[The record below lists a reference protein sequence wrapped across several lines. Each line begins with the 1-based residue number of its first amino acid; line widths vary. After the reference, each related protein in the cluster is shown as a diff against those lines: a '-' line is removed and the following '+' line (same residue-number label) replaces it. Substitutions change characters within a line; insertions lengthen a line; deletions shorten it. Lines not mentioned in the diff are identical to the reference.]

1 MVFFSGLK
9 IEYLLLKLIF
19 SATFKPCGDRNCH
32 SETLGGL
39 GIAGIGSDLT
49 ESAYFCFDIVVGISL
64 LSCVFFTK
72 KELAGNSVLHSS
84 F

>member
-1 MVFFSGLK
+1 MK

-19 SATFKPCGDRNCH
+19 SATFKPCGVWNYH

-49 ESAYFCFDIVVGISL
+49 ESAYFCFDIVVGIVASFR
-64 LSCVFFTK
+64 VFLPRL
-72 KELAGNSVLHSS
+72 ELAVNSVLHSFS
-84 F
+84 EY